1 MTGDHEIE
9 FSANCDAAVEH
20 LGGYSRI
27 ADALIPLFDVLR
39 HNPRGCEKV
48 GLDWNAN
55 HMFHTGPIGSI
66 PALVWLFYV
75 MIGGKVVVDHV
86 EEFEEYLYGPE
97 YPE

>member
-1 MTGDHEIE
+1 
-9 FSANCDAAVEH
+9 
-20 LGGYSRI
+20 
-27 ADALIPLFDVLR
+27 
-39 HNPRGCEKV
+39 
-48 GLDWNAN
+48 
-55 HMFHTGPIGSI
+55 MFHTGPIGSI